1 MIRFISIA
9 GNTFVQTIRQ
19 PIVGVLIL
27 VTLGILVLSVPL
39 AGWTMSSTGEFTA
52 VDQQMLIS
60 LSLSTLLV
68 SGLLIAAFSASAV
81 ITREIDDRTALT
93 VLSKPVARATFVTG
107 KFAGVACAVGVA
119 FYLCA
124 IGYLLTVRHKV
135 MSTASDPF
143 DVPVI
148 VLGCSAIA
156 IALIVATL
164 GNLLFGWSF
173 ISACI
178 WTAVVTFTLAMG
190 TVTIVGKSWEIVPP
204 GYDAPPKPEYEKVVM
219 DIDPAA
225 DFETIKKEITARQFE
240 FNFFDEKRLQVTVTA
255 PSGLLV
261 HEALNNLDDIP
272 GATNP
277 REKFNQPEITVALL
291 AAILLIFMAVM
302 VFVAVAVAVSTR
314 MGQVMTLLMCCGVF
328 VIGSAH
334 PTLFGKAAE
343 GNFVLKGLGWL
354 VPKLN
359 YFDPQ
364 YAMSMGYPI
373 PGRFLATAAAYCACY
388 VTAVLALG
396 GFLFH
401 GRQLDSQG
409 TSSAMPPLVGVM
421 AWIGRIAAVAMAI
434 VALVIFGRIQNYST
448 STLSLAGGLLAGAA
462 AGWLF
467 WGYFGRGVKWAYRL
481 TLVVLAAAL
490 VRLILG
496 VTIDSAGEFLRVGV
510 GTAQLVAH
518 IVAIAIVASIL
529 VLPSTRRHFNSS

>member
-1 MIRFISIA
+1 MIRFITIA

-27 VTLGILVLSVPL
+27 VTLGVLVLSVPL
-39 AGWTMSSTGEFTA
+39 AGWTMSTSGEFTK

-60 LSLSTLLV
+60 LGLSTLLV

-81 ITREIDDRTALT
+81 VTREIDDRTALT
-93 VLSKPVARATFVTG
+93 VLSKPVARATFVMG

-124 IGYLLTVRHKV
+124 IGYLMTVRHKV

-148 VLGCSAIA
+148 VLGCSAMATA
-156 IALIVATL
+156 IVVATL
-164 GNLLFGWSF
+164 GNLLFRWSF
-173 ISACI
+173 SSAAI
-178 WTAVVTFTLAMG
+178 WTALVTFTLAMG
-190 TVTIVGKSWEIVPP
+190 AITIVGKNWEIVPP
-204 GYDAPPKPEYEKVVM
+204 GYDSPPQPEFEKLVM
-219 DIDPAA
+219 DVDPTA
-225 DFETIKKEITARQFE
+225 DFPTVKKEITSRRFE
-240 FNFFDEKRLQVTVTA
+240 VEDYDLKRHEVTVVS
-255 PSGLLV
+255 PSGLMFE
-261 HEALNNLDDIP
+261 EAVRKLADLP
-272 GATNP
+272 GASNP
-277 REKFNQPEITVALL
+277 REKINPPLISVALL

-314 MGQVMTLLMCCGVF
+314 LGQVMTLLICCAVF

-343 GNFVLKGLGWL
+343 GNFVIKGLGWL

-388 VTAVLALG
+388 VAAVLAMG

-409 TSSAMPPLVGVM
+409 TSAAMPPLVGVL
-421 AWIGRIAAVAMAI
+421 AWTGRIVAAAMAI
-434 VALVIFGRIQNYST
+434 IALVILGRIDDYSAP
-448 STLSLAGGLLAGAA
+448 TLLTAGGLLVGAA

-467 WGYFGRGVKWAYRL
+467 WGYFGRGAKWAHRVATAL
-481 TLVVLAAAL
+481 LALAAL
-490 VRLILG
+490 RLILG
-496 VTIDSAGEFLRVGV
+496 VAFDPVGEALQVDV
-510 GTAQLVAH
+510 GTVQIVAH
-518 IVAIAIVASIL
+518 TIAIAIVALIL
-529 VLPSTRRHFNSS
+529 VLPSTRRHFNS